1 MKISKVVMPLVC
13 LCTLTACGSKVTK
26 EEFLKLA
33 QEIPDYQYD
42 IISVTYVYK
51 SGDSNT
57 VLETENTFTLRDNYE
72 ELEKSYFDKKD
83 FYKAEKDIN
92 NYYLLDYAKRSIL
105 MYGEDLGFEHYE
117 KIDKLID
124 KDADVKWEVNYYI
137 TPFKVVGSYSSTFN
151 NKETGISG
159 CRKYEIEYIFNRYG
173 YLVFLETDFRY
184 ELAEDKDGLE
194 TVEKDK
200 TYKKITITYKDSNN

>member
-33 QEIPDYQYD
+33 QEIPDHQYD

-57 VLETENTFTLRDNYE
+57 VLETENTFTLRDDYE
-72 ELEKSYFDKKD
+72 ELKKSYFDKKY

-92 NYYLLDYAKRSIL
+92 NYYLLYEAERSIL
-105 MYGEDLGFEHYE
+105 MYGADVGFEYYE
-117 KIDKLID
+117 GKDKEID
-124 KDADVKWEVNYYI
+124 KDADVKWEVNYYT
-137 TPFKVVGSYSSTFN
+137 TPFKVVGSYNSTFN

-173 YLVFLETDFRY
+173 YLTFLETDFRD
-184 ELAEDKDGLE
+184 ERTEDKDGLK

-200 TYKKITITYKDSNN
+200 TYEKITITYKDVND